1 MVNKVEKELRKLED
15 ELHNSRKNEILLG
28 DLLKYSS
35 QPFGV
40 GYPDGSLGIVNK
52 AFEELTGYTQEELK
66 SSDWSDTLT
75 PPEFHDMEH
84 EKLEKLQRIGQPV
97 KYEKEYIRKD
107 GIRVPIELLV
117 HLVRNEDGS
126 PKFYY
131 SFITDITERKERE
144 MLSDALNKL
153 NSYINSILDY
163 DEIMQLIVEE
173 GAKAIGAESSVIN
186 LIERDNWVV
195 KFVYNF
201 PNNIIGQ
208 KKTDQESPTSVYVA
222 NEKKA
227 VAFNDA
233 PNDSRVN
240 KNGMK
245 LHGVASVLVAPIILK
260 DEFKGIIAFY
270 HHQKSV
276 VFSEAQ
282 IDFATKLASSLSQA
296 VENAQLFDEI
306 KNSEE
311 KYHSLYSSM
320 NEGVALHE
328 LIYNNHQ
335 EPVDYII
342 IDINPAYERIIG
354 LKRNEVVGM
363 KASEIYGTGTPPYM
377 ELYAPVAEK
386 GKSKEFETYFEPMAK
401 HFHISVIS
409 PGKGK
414 FATIFED
421 ITERKTSEENL
432 QKTLKRF
439 YIILSNMKASVLL
452 VTEDSR
458 VEFVNQAF
466 CDYFGLKESPI
477 ELVNINQSKM
487 IEKIKYSYQNPEE
500 EIKRIKEIIDD
511 WKLVLAEEVLMWDGK
526 SALRDFIPLF
536 VEGER
541 YGRLWLHFD
550 ITKRKKMEEE
560 LIRSQDNL
568 RELVDKLEV
577 SNREL
582 EQFAYVA
589 SHDLQEPLRMVA
601 SFTQLLEKRYKGKL
615 DEDADEY
622 IGFIV
627 EGAHRMKDL
636 IDDLLVFS
644 RFNTQANEF
653 ELFDMD
659 TALNSVLSYLQPY
672 MNENHAQITY
682 DPLPSIMGDSS
693 QIQQVLQNLLTNA
706 IKFHGDEPPKIHI
719 SAEESGD
726 EWTFGVS
733 DNGIGID
740 SEHQEQI
747 FEVFKRLHT
756 REEYEGTGIG
766 LSICKKIVERHGGRI
781 WVESKPGKGSTF
793 YFTIPLAL

>member
-1 MVNKVEKELRKLED
+1 
-15 ELHNSRKNEILLG
+15 
-28 DLLKYSS
+28 
-35 QPFGV
+35 
-40 GYPDGSLGIVNK
+40 
-52 AFEELTGYTQEELK
+52 
-66 SSDWSDTLT
+66 
-75 PPEFHDMEH
+75 
-84 EKLEKLQRIGQPV
+84 
-97 KYEKEYIRKD
+97 
-107 GIRVPIELLV
+107 
-117 HLVRNEDGS
+117 
-126 PKFYY
+126 
-131 SFITDITERKERE
+131 
-144 MLSDALNKL
+144 
-153 NSYINSILDY
+153 
-163 DEIMQLIVEE
+163 
-173 GAKAIGAESSVIN
+173 
-186 LIERDNWVV
+186 
-195 KFVYNF
+195 
-201 PNNIIGQ
+201 
-208 KKTDQESPTSVYVA
+208 
-222 NEKKA
+222 
-227 VAFNDA
+227 
-233 PNDSRVN
+233 
-240 KNGMK
+240 
-245 LHGVASVLVAPIILK
+245 
-260 DEFKGIIAFY
+260 
-270 HHQKSV
+270 
-276 VFSEAQ
+276 
-282 IDFATKLASSLSQA
+282 
-296 VENAQLFDEI
+296 
-306 KNSEE
+306 
-311 KYHSLYSSM
+311 
-320 NEGVALHE
+320 
-328 LIYNNHQ
+328 
-335 EPVDYII
+335 
-342 IDINPAYERIIG
+342 
-354 LKRNEVVGM
+354 
-363 KASEIYGTGTPPYM
+363 
-377 ELYAPVAEK
+377 
-386 GKSKEFETYFEPMAK
+386 
-401 HFHISVIS
+401 
-409 PGKGK
+409 
-414 FATIFED
+414 
-421 ITERKTSEENL
+421 
-432 QKTLKRF
+432 
-439 YIILSNMKASVLL
+439 
-452 VTEDSR
+452 
-458 VEFVNQAF
+458 
-466 CDYFGLKESPI
+466 
-477 ELVNINQSKM
+477 M

-726 EWTFGVS
+726 EWTFVVS

-740 SEHQEQI
+740 SGHQEQI